1 MNLRILKSRTNY
13 FEAQIVE
20 TVKKSPLEQELPAHY
35 QVYGGC
41 KWLPIAYPEQLRIK
55 EEQVREAFHYIEKY
69 WNEAPEKTPTFHSI
83 VPSPEIYGYRNKV
96 EFSWGKYISEKEGIR
111 DDFRFGFHA
120 QGQFDRI
127 IDCDFCVLADDEIN
141 AIFREMNIYSRKSGL
156 PTYDPKIN
164 IGFWR
169 HFVVRKAHFTGEI
182 MLILSVNHEFEE
194 YNRKYEGDI
203 LIFAG
208 KLMAQFPNVV
218 SIYLLKNSGRADIV
232 TGEAILMKGKPTIT
246 ENLLGKSFEINPKS
260 FFQTNSLGA
269 EKLYTVVR
277 DLMKTNGGTLLDL
290 YAGTGT
296 IGILL
301 SDRFEH
307 VYSVELVAEASKD
320 GAKNAL
326 KNGVTNI
333 TFINEKTE
341 KFLPKFL
348 SENEQETPQK

>member
-1 MNLRILKSRTNY
+1 M
-13 FEAQIVE
+13 
-20 TVKKSPLEQELPAHY
+20 
-35 QVYGGC
+35 
-41 KWLPIAYPEQLRIK
+41 
-55 EEQVREAFHYIEKY
+55 REAFHYVEKY
-69 WNEAPEKTPTFHSI
+69 WQESPEKIPEFHPI

-96 EFSWGKYISEKEGIR
+96 EFSFGKYISEKEGIH

-127 IDCDFCVLADDEIN
+127 INCDFCVLADDEIN
-141 AIFREMNIYSRKSGL
+141 AIFREMNTYSRASGL
-156 PTYDPKIN
+156 PTYDPKVN
-164 IGFWR
+164 VGFWR

-182 MLILSVNHEFEE
+182 MLILSVNHEFEG

-203 LIFAG
+203 LVFAG
-208 KLMAQFPNVV
+208 KLMEQFPHITSV
-218 SIYLLKNSGRADIV
+218 YLLKNSGRADIV

-246 ENLLGKSFEINPKS
+246 ENLLGKTFEINPKS

-277 DLMKTNGGTLLDL
+277 DLMKTKGGTLLDL

-301 SDRFEH
+301 ADRFEH

-341 KFLPKFL
+341 KFLPRFIL
-348 SENEQETPQK
+348 ENGQETFQKRSNLNEK